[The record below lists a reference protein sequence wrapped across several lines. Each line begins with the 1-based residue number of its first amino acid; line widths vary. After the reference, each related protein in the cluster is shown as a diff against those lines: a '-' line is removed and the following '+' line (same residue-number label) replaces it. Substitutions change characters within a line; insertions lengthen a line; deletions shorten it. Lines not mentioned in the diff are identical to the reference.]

1 VKGITAQEGTSLS
14 HCGCKVCGTCTDDHL
29 NSTE

>member
-14 HCGCKVCGTCTDDHL
+14 YCGCKVCGTCTDDHWKCI
-29 NSTE
+29 E